1 MNWAG
6 PAANVSIFIGRAASR
21 YGRGFSCSSTRQQS
35 SSQTTTRSS
44 RTRYN
49 TSKRLRLAFVLGNLD
64 SLFLTGWRLLL
75 TPWSQTPLR
84 RPPLPGDDTMAPSE
98 RQLFAI
104 SVTERVCSTI
114 SLIGTFVI
122 VATFIG
128 SRSFRKPI
136 NRLVFYASWGNIM
149 ANIATLIS
157 QSGIHA
163 GVGSSLCQ
171 FQAFLIQW

>member
-1 MNWAG
+1 MT
-6 PAANVSIFIGRAASR
+6 F
-21 YGRGFSCSSTRQQS
+21 Y
-35 SSQTTTRSS
+35 
-44 RTRYN
+44 
-49 TSKRLRLAFVLGNLD
+49 
-64 SLFLTGWRLLL
+64 SLHLLTGQGGATLKCSWCLE
-75 TPWSQTPLR
+75 PLASKQH
-84 RPPLPGDDTMAPSE
+84 LEDHVTMSPSE
-98 RQLFAI
+98 AQLSAI
-104 SVTERVCSTI
+104 SLTERICSAV
-114 SLIGTFVI
+114 SLVGTFII
-122 VATFIG
+122 VTTFIS

>member
-1 MNWAG
+1 M
-6 PAANVSIFIGRAASR
+6 PP
-21 YGRGFSCSSTRQQS
+21 
-35 SSQTTTRSS
+35 SQEQ
-44 RTRYN
+44 
-49 TSKRLRLAFVLGNLD
+49 
-64 SLFLTGWRLLL
+64 LL
-75 TPWSQTPLR
+75 
-84 RPPLPGDDTMAPSE
+84 
-98 RQLFAI
+98 AI
-104 SVTERVCSTI
+104 SVTERVCSTV
-114 SLIGTFVI
+114 SLVGTFVI

-163 GVGSSLCQ
+163 GVGSPLCQ